1 MSIIVAVAHICILS
15 SKKII
20 NVQSSDIYIDALS
33 SDYDVLKIQKKLYT
47 FSDRERENRDD
58 EKKCYINCRNDKM
71 IRYPVSNLHAYQQ
84 WLECH
89 LSNYKRCND
98 ELWKKKTN
106 KM

>member
-1 MSIIVAVAHICILS
+1 MIIIVAVAHICILS

-58 EKKCYINCRNDKM
+58 EKKM
-71 IRYPVSNLHAYQQ
+71 LHK
-84 WLECH
+84 
-89 LSNYKRCND
+89 LSKR
-98 ELWKKKTN
+98 
-106 KM
+106 